1 MTLLKRAWR
10 WICALVKRKNMARV
24 KVPFLGMTTRS
35 NHLDGEC
42 VTIVNARPK
51 NGAWR
56 PVAPRKVVATLG
68 DTYDIIFVHR
78 GSGYENWIGTK
89 GKAIYTNVK
98 TTAVHLATVGE
109 NVNSVQQVGNTLC
122 FVTAN
127 GVYYALFMNGAYK
140 YLGQIPELPDVK
152 FTISQTFEGK
162 KTYVAEYGSPPLRL
176 AEDMVGQMKDLTIGL
191 AKKIVEENKDKFHDA
206 FFIRWAFR
214 IYDGSVIKHSAPILI
229 LMMDRYTEA
238 GLAYLPDGTGN
249 NYGDASEVML
259 KFFTLSAI
267 YDFSQ
272 LENWGD
278 IIKSVDFFITPPVG
292 LASPENVKNYFWRRG
307 SGDNVYNIYYP
318 NFRGAEDHQK
328 TAYEKVLNNYLFY
341 HYYSETKFNGQ
352 KTVTFPNADTTIGNQ
367 WENIVFQE
375 PMPVDTLSNHRHG
388 ALKATTYNNRIRLAG
403 MRTVFYRGHPAKNFN
418 PDHTMNGYESP
429 YPQASKSVILVVHLS
444 TSEGIKYVKS
454 ESHVGSC
461 YLRPFISYPDP
472 RAFKIEVITVNPGNP
487 NHPYTHVHT
496 IPLSPHKHLNIAYY
510 LNEGLNP
517 IVFPS
522 ENQTSPAFVPPSAP
536 CEYNTMLEPNKL
548 KVSEVNNP
556 FVFPNE
562 TTYQVGVGT
571 ILNESSIVMNVADR
585 NYGIYPVFVFTTDGV
600 FTMAGQ
606 HGEAVHASIQAP
618 TYMEPP
624 INDVICPTPHGVAF
638 ITKRGLMLINQY
650 KTESVSE
657 QLREEGDKLS
667 VTVNDIELPMLDYPG
682 ETFEDYLEGVTV
694 MVYNQHED
702 ELIVV
707 NPEKPY
713 NYVYDFRAK
722 GFYLSTEVIDKA
734 VQNVFP
740 EVLVVGGTSMKD
752 YKYPDQVG
760 AVVPWQKVAIV
771 TRPLRFVTT
780 DKKKLDRAYFRG
792 LLRGVA
798 PVAEHGNTMIILF
811 YSQDG
816 VNFSPVRGMI
826 LREGFSYK
834 DFDFGLM
841 ARTKWNYYMFAIAG
855 TIASDSNLDYVEFE
869 IAKEYQNEKMR

>member
-1 MTLLKRAWR
+1 
-10 WICALVKRKNMARV
+10 MARV

-89 GKAIYTNVK
+89 GPAVYRNVNA
-98 TTAVHLATVGE
+98 TAVHLATVDGT
-109 NVNSVQQVGNTLC
+109 VNSVQQVGNTLA
-122 FVTAN
+122 FVCDNHVFYALWN
-127 GVYYALFMNGAYK
+127 GVNYD
-140 YLGQIPELPDVK
+140 YLGKLPQIPVVK
-152 FTISQTFEGK
+152 FSTTSISTATR
-162 KTYVAEYGSPPLRL
+162 TYSSEYGSGSVDKDNILECTKGLLNKIIESNREKFVDGFVISWALRL
-176 AEDMVGQMKDLTIGL
+176 
-191 AKKIVEENKDKFHDA
+191 
-206 FFIRWAFR
+206 
-214 IYDGSVIKHSAPILI
+214 YDGTLTKPAPPILVMPQENYSRWGWAKVSPRPFLTGTLDDTSSVNI
-229 LMMDRYTEA
+229 LLYQ
-238 GLAYLPDGTGN
+238 
-249 NYGDASEVML
+249 
-259 KFFTLSAI
+259 LSMV
-267 YDFSQ
+267 YDFSS
-272 LENWGD
+272 LVNWKD
-278 IIKSVDFFITPPVG
+278 VIKSVDFFI
-292 LASPENVKNYFWRRG
+292 SPYLGIVSMENIENVFWLRTDEEGRHYFFDKKNTFVKPVTPSSPRMISTPRV
-307 SGDNVYNIYYP
+307 SSRDIVYETPTETI
-318 NFRGAEDHQK
+318 EEK
-328 TAYEKVLNNYLFY
+328 AYNLSQLYL
-341 HYYSETKFNGQ
+341 YYSVTEFTSGN
-352 KTVTFPNADTTIGNQ
+352 VTFPNDKVTTKDVK
-367 WENIVFQE
+367 NIVFQE
-375 PMPVDTLSNHRHG
+375 MMMADPLSHHDSGSKR
-388 ALKATTYNNRIRLAG
+388 ASVYNNRLRLGNVSTRLFNGFDVGYFQWHSKYNGSEYTVGESTEYWVYVHVKTDAG
-403 MRTVFYRGHPAKNFN
+403 EKVVRAGKTTNMALL
-418 PDHTMNGYESP
+418 NG
-429 YPQASKSVILVVHLS
+429 IL
-444 TSEGIKYVKS
+444 
-454 ESHVGSC
+454 
-461 YLRPFISYPDP
+461 SYPDP
-472 RAFKIEVITVNPGNP
+472 RATKMIIYSHETTGYWIPRLTVS
-487 NHPYTHVHT
+487 
-496 IPLSPHKHLNIAYY
+496 LSPHEFLNCAYAIRDELY
-510 LNEGLNP
+510 P
-517 IVFPS
+517 FFP
-522 ENQTSPAFVPPSAP
+522 NFNGTPQGGTPNYD
-536 CEYNTMLEPNKL
+536 YNAGYTEQNKL

-562 TTYQVGVGT
+562 TTYQVGMGE
-571 ILNESSIVMNVADR
+571 ILNESSIVMNVTDR

-650 KTESVSE
+650 KTESISE
-657 QLREEGDKLS
+657 QLREAGYKLN
-667 VTVNDIELPMLDYPG
+667 VTANDIELPMLEYPG

-752 YKYPDQVG
+752 YKYPNQVG

-771 TRPLRFVTT
+771 TRPLRFGTT

-792 LLRGVA
+792 LIRGIA

-816 VNFSPVRGMI
+816 VNFDPVRGMI

-869 IAKEYQNEKMR
+869 IAKEYDNEKMR